1 MGNKQ
6 QGVFAIEMSF
16 VLFFIAALLLFTG
29 DIAFKLFN
37 RVELDRASYSL
48 VNIVKERTRFY
59 HKRFELNRQDIDD
72 MQILASRLLTGNR
85 PYGLRV
91 ESLNKG
97 VLQTFNRTV
106 AQGPTCNN
114 ADSLKQASRSQLVPK
129 NLAGKLFPLYQ
140 VTLCYEVDSWFEQF
154 FGKQKQTHLQSTS
167 VIVGR

>member
-16 VLFFIAALLLFTG
+16 VLFFIAALLVFTG

-37 RVELDRASYSL
+37 RVELDRTSYSL

-59 HKRFELNRQDIDD
+59 NKRFELNQQDMDD
-72 MQILASRLLTGNR
+72 IQQLASRLLTGNR

-106 AQGPTCNN
+106 AQGPTCHSV
-114 ADSLKQASRSQLVPK
+114 DSLKQASRSQLVPK

-154 FGKQKQTHLQSTS
+154 LGDKKQTHLQSTS